1 MTRTI
6 AYIGN
11 KSIGVRDSGWTYASM
26 ILVVLRVYG
35 PLTVGCDISRTV
47 DLLPVPAE
55 SQLQLEEA
63 ARLRP
68 LPNCQC
74 DLARLRPISPS
85 QVTHANSRLQ
95 RRRLITGRIHIAV
108 LRYQCIGAVHEFVS
122 LGTCP
127 TSQATSTLPSRLHRP
142 IQLNSCSDKSRFFG
156 VIEVV
161 IIYPYLIY
169 CNCLPLIL
177 PSSSNDHID

>member
-1 MTRTI
+1 
-6 AYIGN
+6 
-11 KSIGVRDSGWTYASM
+11 M

-85 QVTHANSRLQ
+85 QVTHASSRLQ
-95 RRRLITGRIHIAV
+95 RRRSMTGRIHIAV
-108 LRYQCIGAVHEFVS
+108 LRCQCIGRARVCESWNMPNQRTAITVALTH
-122 LGTCP
+122 P
-127 TSQATSTLPSRLHRP
+127 A
-142 IQLNSCSDKSRFFG
+142 QLTFRQVLIFG

-161 IIYPYLIY
+161 IIYRYLIY
-169 CNCLPLIL
+169 CNCLFLNL
-177 PSSSNDHID
+177 PSSSNGQIDWTSGRSRHFGNTVDDCVVCL